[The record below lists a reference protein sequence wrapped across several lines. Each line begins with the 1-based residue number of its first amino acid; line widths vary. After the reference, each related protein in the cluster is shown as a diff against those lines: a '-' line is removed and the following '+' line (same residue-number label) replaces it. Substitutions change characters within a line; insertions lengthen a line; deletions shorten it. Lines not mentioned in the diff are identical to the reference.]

1 MLKFFNNILGTF
13 SHDIG
18 IDLGTANTLVFVRG
32 KGIVINEP
40 CVVAIN
46 NKTQQVLAIGDA
58 AHKMVGK
65 TPAHI
70 TAIKPLVDGV
80 VSDFEVTEAMLR
92 FFIDKVH
99 EETMS
104 FLPRPR
110 CVIGIPSGVTEV
122 EKRAVEDAAKNA
134 GARAVYLIEE
144 PMAAAIGAG
153 LPIHTAAGNAIVD
166 IGGGTSEIAIISLGG
181 IVQSTSLRTAGNK
194 FNEDIVQYVK
204 EHFNMIIG
212 ERSAERVKIEV
223 GAVYEIDEH
232 LETIVRGRDL
242 LTGLPRE
249 EIITNKMVEEALF
262 KSARIVAEGVHSTI
276 ERTPPEIVADI
287 IERGVMLAGGGALL
301 RGMDKLIMEHTEMP
315 VSIVENPL
323 TVVARG
329 TGKVIEDL
337 DTLKDVLANIEEPEV
352 PR

>member
-1 MLKFFNNILGTF
+1 MFNKLLGAF

-40 CVVAIN
+40 SVVAIN
-46 NKTQQVLAIGDA
+46 NQTQEVLAIGEA
-58 AHKMVGK
+58 AQLMVGK

-70 TAIKPLVDGV
+70 TASKPLVDGV

-99 EETMS
+99 EETIS
-104 FLPRPR
+104 FMPRPR

-122 EKRAVEDAAKNA
+122 EKRAVEDAGKNA
-134 GARAVYLIEE
+134 GARAVFLIEE

-153 LPIHTAAGNAIVD
+153 LPIHAPAGNAIVD

-181 IVQSTSLRTAGNK
+181 IVQSKSVRIAGDQ
-194 FNEDIVQYVK
+194 FNNDIIQYIK
-204 EHFNMIIG
+204 EQFNMIIG

-223 GAVYEIDEH
+223 GAVFDLDH
-232 LETIVRGRDL
+232 RLETTVRGRDMI
-242 LTGLPRE
+242 TGLPRE
-249 EIITNKMVEEALF
+249 EIINNFMVQEALF
-262 KSARIVAEGVHSTI
+262 KSARTVAQAVQSTI
-276 ERTPPEIVADI
+276 ERTPPELVADI
-287 IERGVMLAGGGALL
+287 LERGVMLAGGGALL
-301 RGMDKLIMEHTEMP
+301 RGMDQLIAQHTEMP
-315 VSIVENPL
+315 VFIANDPL

-329 TGKVIEDL
+329 TGVILEDL
-337 DTLKDVLANIEEPEV
+337 DHLKHVLVNTQSKEIPH
-352 PR
+352 